1 MDASDRATAL
11 IRARQGDE
19 EAFGALV
26 QQHSRRVFQLAFRMT
41 RNEQDAEDVVQEC
54 FLRAYRQLGRFE
66 ARADF
71 GTWLYRIAANCAVDM
86 MRTRSHRM
94 HAKAEVLDEAA
105 AYPEL
110 TRPAPDRL
118 AQSAEIDQRVNEA
131 LDDLTAIERAAFTL
145 RHHEGRSIDEICRT
159 LNLGKSAAKHAV
171 FRAVRKLRATL
182 APYRLATDARM
193 PS

>member
-1 MDASDRATAL
+1 MDATEGAAVL
-11 IRARQGDE
+11 ARARQGDS
-19 EAFGALV
+19 EAFRALV
-26 QQHSRRVFQLAFRMT
+26 EQHSRSVFQLAFRMT

-94 HAKAEVLDEAA
+94 HAKSEVLDETA

-110 TRPAPDRL
+110 TRPAPDR
-118 AQSAEIDQRVNEA
+118 
-131 LDDLTAIERAAFTL
+131 
-145 RHHEGRSIDEICRT
+145 
-159 LNLGKSAAKHAV
+159 
-171 FRAVRKLRATL
+171 
-182 APYRLATDARM
+182 
-193 PS
+193 

>member
-1 MDASDRATAL
+1 MDASGATAFV
-11 IRARQGDE
+11 RARQGDE
-19 EAFGALV
+19 EAFAALV
-26 QQHSRRVFQLAFRMT
+26 EQHSRRVFQLAFRMM

-54 FLRAYRQLGRFE
+54 FIRAYRQLGHFE

-86 MRTRSHRM
+86 MRTRGHRM
-94 HAKAEVLDEAA
+94 QAKAQSLDETAQL
-105 AYPEL
+105 PESR
-110 TRPAPDRL
+110 RPGPERL
-118 AQSAEIDQRVNEA
+118 AESAEIDRLVNEA

-171 FRAVRKLRATL
+171 FRAVRKLRTTL
-182 APYRLATDARM
+182 APFRMALDQRM